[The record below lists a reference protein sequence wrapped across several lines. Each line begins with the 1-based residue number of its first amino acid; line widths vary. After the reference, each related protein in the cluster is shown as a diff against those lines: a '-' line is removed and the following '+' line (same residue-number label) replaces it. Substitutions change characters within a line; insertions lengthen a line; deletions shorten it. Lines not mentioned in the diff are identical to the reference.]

1 MTIQVQELGIRADLF
16 KFVDNIDT
24 RIENKDPYLNSI
36 DLRLKDLALDILYGI
51 GKQDKP
57 EVLKTLNQIKE
68 YTGSPDLF
76 CPEPIMKVIANLR
89 FLMGE

>member
-1 MTIQVQELGIRADLF
+1 MTIQAQELAVREDLF
-16 KFVDNIDT
+16 KFVDNIDK

-36 DLRLKDLALDILYGI
+36 DLRLKDIALDILYGT
-51 GKQDKP
+51 GEHDKP

-76 CPEPIMKVIANLR
+76 CPESIMKVIANLR